1 MKNIKQIFHILSYI
15 QYPLLVVALFFMIK
29 PFVHGLEHLLENKD
43 TFFRELNYGF
53 IFLGVAISFSTLQ
66 DTNKTSLKFEK
77 KIWGNKRYGKQT
89 LVSIVVLILVF
100 FGLGITGF
108 FINDNGLKELAS
120 GEIILAIGLIGFL
133 KTAVE
138 VFDNH
143 QEDKKVQ

>member
-1 MKNIKQIFHILSYI
+1 MKNIKKIFHILSYI